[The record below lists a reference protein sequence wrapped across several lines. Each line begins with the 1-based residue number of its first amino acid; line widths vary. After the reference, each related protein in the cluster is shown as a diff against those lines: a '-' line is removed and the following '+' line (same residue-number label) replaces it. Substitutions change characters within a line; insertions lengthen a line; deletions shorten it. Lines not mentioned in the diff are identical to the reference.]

1 MNPWLIRILA
11 LIGFGIYAGVYW
23 LFRQLGCDAI
33 QALLLLA
40 AFIVAVVGLAFRL
53 MDRAEEK
60 FYD

>member
-11 LIGFGIYAGVYW
+11 LIGFGAYAAAYC
-23 LFRQLGCDAI
+23 LFRRLGCDVI